1 MAGRPTKYTP
11 ETVDKILAHLRM
23 GGTKR
28 GACGAAGIS
37 VDTLAKWEVNKSDL
51 SDDIKGAQNEGLS
64 SDLSRLDVFVQA
76 GNLTALLYRMNVV
89 HGLAKRVVVEQTGT
103 IKHEHSHDIT
113 QAEYDNLAKD
123 KQNRIKAILLVKPHR
138 NRMGTCSG

>member
-37 VDTLAKWEVNKSDL
+37 VDTLTKWEVNKSGL
-51 SDDIKGAQNEGLS
+51 SDVIKGAQNEGLS

-76 GNLTALLYRMNVV
+76 GNLTALLYRMDVV

-103 IKHEHSHDIT
+103 IKHEHSH
-113 QAEYDNLAKD
+113 EYKEAQEEFGKMPNSQRQRVIAAAFLEPNA
-123 KQNRIKAILLVKPHR
+123 N
-138 NRMGTCSG
+138 